1 MSIYNVH
8 AGHNFNVGGS
18 SGYFSETTEDRKVKN
33 AVISKLQSLNFT
45 VYDCTDDVGKTQNE
59 NLANIVTKCN
69 AHTVDLDISIHFN
82 ASNGLGHGVE
92 VLQYSNKTQT
102 TAQNICNAIAELG
115 FKNRGVKQRTD
126 LYVLK
131 HTKAPAVLIEC
142 CFCDSEIDTSLYNY
156 ESMASAIVKGL
167 TGQVSNQPSQQNDNW
182 INRLNNESKKQG
194 FSNYPTMK
202 KGAKGNITKLV
213 QERLNSVGFS
223 LAEDGIYGSKTEYA
237 IKVFQKNR
245 GLSQDGIIG
254 SDTWNYLLSG
264 KKY

>member
-1 MSIYNVH
+1 
-8 AGHNFNVGGS
+8 
-18 SGYFSETTEDRKVKN
+18 
-33 AVISKLQSLNFT
+33 
-45 VYDCTDDVGKTQNE
+45 
-59 NLANIVTKCN
+59 
-69 AHTVDLDISIHFN
+69 
-82 ASNGLGHGVE
+82 
-92 VLQYSNKTQT
+92 
-102 TAQNICNAIAELG
+102 
-115 FKNRGVKQRTD
+115 
-126 LYVLK
+126 
-131 HTKAPAVLIEC
+131 
-142 CFCDSEIDTSLYNY
+142 
-156 ESMASAIVKGL
+156 MASAIVKGL

-254 SDTWNYLLSG
+254 PDTWNYLLSG